1 MITIRALRAED
12 FMPWLALWQGYQRFY
27 QTTIDDNTTGESF
40 RRLLSR
46 AEPMHCLVAEQD
58 GAMVGLVHFLTH
70 RSTWTQGDYC
80 YLQDLY
86 VSEAARGLGAGKAL
100 ILAVYE
106 QAEKLGC
113 SRVYWLT
120 QASNSKARAL
130 YDRLAQ
136 QTDFVQYRHLFDQP

>member
-70 RSTWTQGDYC
+70 RSTWDSGRLLLFAGPLRQRSRARSGRWQGTD
-80 YLQDLY
+80 
-86 VSEAARGLGAGKAL
+86 SGGL
-100 ILAVYE
+100 
-106 QAEKLGC
+106 
-113 SRVYWLT
+113 
-120 QASNSKARAL
+120 
-130 YDRLAQ
+130 
-136 QTDFVQYRHLFDQP
+136 